1 MANAV
6 RSALLYVTCHEI
18 IKEIAESDSSRLS
31 ICRNPSGPS
40 CLDDKAYGTESQGS
54 VDWRLS
60 GARACPLDLRPRY
73 GIYKFLCA
81 NCWNVIGQA
90 PSVGNMH
97 AAEPAALHLALGGC
111 GQYREHL

>member
-1 MANAV
+1 MAPYVQPCYMSHVMKLSRKLQSQILAGYLSVVTQAV
-6 RSALLYVTCHEI
+6 QAALM
-18 IKEIAESDSSRLS
+18 IKHMVQNQS
-31 ICRNPSGPS
+31 
-40 CLDDKAYGTESQGS
+40 S
-54 VDWRLS
+54 VDWRLT

-73 GIYKFLCA
+73 GIYTFLCA